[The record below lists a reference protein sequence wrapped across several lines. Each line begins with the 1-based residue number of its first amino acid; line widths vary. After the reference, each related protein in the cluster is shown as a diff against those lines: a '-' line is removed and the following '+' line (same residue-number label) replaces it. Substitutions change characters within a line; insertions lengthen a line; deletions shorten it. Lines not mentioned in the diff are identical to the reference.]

1 MPRQIPN
8 QKETDAVA
16 HTSADTNAHS
26 NAEADAD
33 ADTGAY
39 ADSESTCQRCGWPH
53 GVRYCSVDWFRHQVS
68 TEDIFLKIINRSANP
83 CMNPHTPT
91 PLGESRPLI
100 HTIAASPG
108 EIKRRVSEPGRPQW
122 PPAGVRRR
130 GGGSVGSKIA
140 PRAVLILQDQFCH
153 ALV

>member
-1 MPRQIPN
+1 MYIYIYM
-8 QKETDAVA
+8 DAYTSG
-16 HTSADTNAHS
+16 HTY
-26 NAEADAD
+26 AD

-39 ADSESTCQRCGWPH
+39 ADSESTCQRCGWRH
-53 GVRYCSVDWFRHQVS
+53 GVRYCSVDWLRHQVS
-68 TEDIFLKIINRSANP
+68 IEDTFLKISNRSANP
-83 CMNPHTPT
+83 CMNPHTLT

-100 HTIAASPG
+100 HTTAASPG
-108 EIKRRVSEPGRPQW
+108 EIRRRVSELGRPQW

-140 PRAVLILQDQFCH
+140 PRAILIFKDQFCH